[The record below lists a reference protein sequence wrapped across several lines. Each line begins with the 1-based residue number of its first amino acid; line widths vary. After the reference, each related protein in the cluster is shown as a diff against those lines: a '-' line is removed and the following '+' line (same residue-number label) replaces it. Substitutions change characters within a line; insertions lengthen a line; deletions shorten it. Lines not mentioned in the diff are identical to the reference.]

1 MTHVTTQ
8 RALLD
13 AVHEAAR
20 VAGDVAMRH
29 YRTSLAIESKS
40 DGSPVTIADREAEAA
55 VREWITRRFPEDGI
69 EGEELGVLRPD
80 AQRRWVIDPIDGTKT
95 FVRGVPLWGTLVA
108 IVEGMDVLAG
118 AAFFPAVDEMVVAAR
133 GEGMWWNDAR
143 CCVSRI
149 DRLERA
155 TKHTTDERFRD
166 DDAKRSAWRRLTDRA
181 LVSRTWGD
189 CYGYLLVA
197 TGRAEVMVDGSMR
210 AWDAAALAPIIEEAG
225 GVFTDWTGARTA
237 FGGNAIA
244 TNAALAVETRGLLLR
259 S

>member
-155 TKHTTDERFRD
+155 TILTTDERFRD

>member
-1 MTHVTTQ
+1 MTQVTTQ

-40 DGSPVTIADREAEAA
+40 DGSPVTIADREAETA
-55 VREWITRRFPEDGI
+55 VRDWITRRFPEDGI

-80 AQRRWVIDPIDGTKT
+80 ARRRWVIDPIDGTKT

-108 IVEGMDVLAG
+108 IVEGMEVLAG

-143 CCVSRI
+143 CCVSRVE
-149 DRLERA
+149 RLERA
-155 TKHTTDERFRD
+155 TILTTDERFRD
-166 DDAKRSAWRRLTDRA
+166 DEVKRSAWRRLSDRA

-197 TGRAEVMVDGSMR
+197 TGRAEVMVDGSMA
-210 AWDAAALAPIIEEAG
+210 AWDAAPFQTIIEEAG
-225 GVFTDWTGARTA
+225 GVFTDWTGGRTA

>member
-133 GEGMWWNDAR
+133 GAGMWWNDAR

-155 TKHTTDERFRD
+155 TILTTDERFRD

>member
-1 MTHVTTQ
+1 MQAMTQ

-29 YRTSLAIESKS
+29 YMTSLAIESKS
-40 DGSPVTIADREAEAA
+40 DGSPVTIADREAETA

-69 EGEELGVLRPD
+69 EGEELGVLRPE
-80 AQRRWVIDPIDGTKT
+80 ARRRWVIDPIDGTKT

-108 IVEGMDVLAG
+108 IVDGTDVLAG

-133 GEGMWWNDAR
+133 GEGVWWNDVR

-155 TKHTTDERFRD
+155 TVLTTDERFVGNDVQR
-166 DDAKRSAWRRLTDRA
+166 AAWRRLSARA

-197 TGRAEVMVDGSMR
+197 TGRAEVMADGSMS

-237 FGGNAIA
+237 FGGDAIA
-244 TNAALAVETRGLLLR
+244 TNGALAVETRTLLLG

>member
-1 MTHVTTQ
+1 MTHATAQ

-29 YRTSLAIESKS
+29 YQTALAIESKS
-40 DGSPVTIADREAEAA
+40 DGSPVTVADREAETA
-55 VREWITRRFPEDGI
+55 VREWVTRRFPDDGI

-80 AQRRWVIDPIDGTKT
+80 ARRRWVIDPIDGTKT

-108 IVEGMDVLAG
+108 IVEGTEVLAG

-143 CCVSRI
+143 CCVSRV
-149 DRLERA
+149 DRLDRA
-155 TKHTTDERFRD
+155 TVLSTDERFHGD
-166 DDAKRSAWRRLTDRA
+166 EAKRVAWRRLSDRA

-197 TGRAEVMVDGSMR
+197 TGRAEVMVDGSMS

-225 GVFTDWTGARTA
+225 GVFTDWTGTHTA
-237 FGGNAIA
+237 FGGSAIA
-244 TNAALAVETRGLLLR
+244 TNAALAVETRELLLR
-259 S
+259 